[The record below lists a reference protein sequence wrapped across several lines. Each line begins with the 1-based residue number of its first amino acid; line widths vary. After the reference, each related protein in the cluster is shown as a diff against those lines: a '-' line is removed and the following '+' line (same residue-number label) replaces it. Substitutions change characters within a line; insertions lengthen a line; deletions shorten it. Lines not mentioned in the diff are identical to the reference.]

1 MGPRADERC
10 YLNVSATP
18 FLHFPSC
25 PTAPI
30 FFSCL
35 SSPLPHT
42 ASPSSFP
49 SPPLPSHTCIPGH
62 FNSFTIKLPHIPPRA
77 HRTVHCTQ
85 FSFICPPPLHHSRVI
100 KFQGV
105 LHGCGH
111 TCSFQLSFAFVCC
124 VLPPCPPSLPPS
136 VLPSINQV
144 PFLHL
149 LHQSSSGHG
158 VPP

>member
-18 FLHFPSC
+18 FLHFPSY

-30 FFSCL
+30 F
-35 SSPLPHT
+35 SPACHLPHLKL
-42 ASPSSFP
+42 PP
-49 SPPLPSHTCIPGH
+49 SPPTHTYLITSILSPLNCHTYHHEHTELYITHNFPL
-62 FNSFTIKLPHIPPRA
+62 SVLLL
-77 HRTVHCTQ
+77 
-85 FSFICPPPLHHSRVI
+85 FII
-100 KFQGV
+100 FV
-105 LHGCGH
+105 LLNFKDVHGCGR
-111 TCSFQLSFAFVCC
+111 TGSFQLSFAFVCR
-124 VLPPCPPSLPPS
+124 VLPPLPPLPAPSLPLS